1 MLCWRGI
8 TWATCG
14 LSKCGGLPCA
24 FARSRVYRG
33 TIMRTAPVDYLQIE
47 EMSKDRVADAAPFT
61 QKPMRID
68 EQLAK
73 EMQVRLSYATYLC
86 A

>member
-1 MLCWRGI
+1 
-8 TWATCG
+8 
-14 LSKCGGLPCA
+14 
-24 FARSRVYRG
+24 
-33 TIMRTAPVDYLQIE
+33 MRTAPVDYLQIE